1 MNMKK
6 YVSVFAAG
14 LIALMLASC
23 SNEEGDTGNTE
34 GTEGKERIAESFIQ
48 QLADG
53 SYNEAAEQFD
63 ETMSEAISEA
73 ELAQTWEEIE
83 LQLGAYIDHR
93 YQSTE
98 EAEGYSIVI
107 LEGLFEGQDVII
119 SVSINEHEEIS
130 GFYIHEN

>member
-23 SNEEGDTGNTE
+23 GNEEGDAGNTE
-34 GTEGKERIAESFIQ
+34 GVEEKERIAETFIQ

-53 SYNEAAEQFD
+53 NYNEAREQFD
-63 ETMSEAISEA
+63 ETMREAISET

-83 LQLGAYIDHR
+83 LQLGAFIEYE

-98 EAEGYSIVI
+98 VEDGFTIVL
-107 LEGLFEGQDVII
+107 LEGLFEGQDVIL
-119 SVSINEHEEIS
+119 SVSINENDEIS
-130 GFYIHEN
+130 GFYIH